1 MDPDC
6 EVEAKEES
14 RTGKVQEK
22 DSEIK
27 KIAEK
32 ADKGRPMDVPL
43 IEFKDVTKRFGP
55 RTILERVNLQ
65 IYEEQVTT
73 IIGLS
78 GSGKSVL
85 LKHIV
90 GLLKPD
96 EGTILFRGKPLHRMG
111 KKEMDACLSQMS
123 YMFQG
128 NALFDSM
135 TVYENVAIPIRET
148 VNLSSAEIDR
158 RVMARIE
165 QAELGEAA
173 QKYPSQISGGMQK
186 RAALA
191 RALITDPKI
200 VLFDEPTTGLDPVR
214 KNAIL
219 SMIAQYRKKFGFT
232 AILVSHEIPDI
243 FFISNRILA
252 LYDRTIVFQ
261 GSPEELEAFDHPFK
275 DEVLKSIEGL
285 QEELT
290 GLYSRRYF
298 KVRYQNELKRE
309 AFREAYVVVVFTIE
323 NLDAIRANLGHEAAP
338 EAIRCM
344 GLYIDKYFGAVGG
357 FSTRRNTN
365 EFVTVLP
372 DSNRLE
378 VDGIVDNLTKDFQ
391 EQGLGRVQ
399 AGTNKSAASRENV
412 EFTIR
417 AGLAQGHQ
425 GQSTVELES
434 IIALAKQDQKEIA
447 RIHCDAWGKVN

>member
-1 MDPDC
+1 M
-6 EVEAKEES
+6 V
-14 RTGKVQEK
+14 
-22 DSEIK
+22 
-27 KIAEK
+27 
-32 ADKGRPMDVPL
+32 VPL
-43 IEFKDVTKRFGP
+43 IEFRDVTKRFDA
-55 RTILERVNLQ
+55 RTILDSVNLQ
-65 IYEEQVTT
+65 IYEGQVTT

-96 EGTILFRGKPLHRMG
+96 EGNILFRGKPLHRMG

-148 VNLSSAEIDR
+148 TNLSEAEIDR

-165 QAELGEAA
+165 QAELGQAA

-219 SMIAQYRKKFGFT
+219 SMISQYHKKFDFT

-243 FFISNRILA
+243 FFISNRIIA
-252 LYDRTIVFQ
+252 LYDRAIVFQ
-261 GSPEELEAFDHPFK
+261 GTPEELEAFEHPFK
-275 DEVLKSIEGL
+275 DEVLQSIEGL

-298 KVRYQNELKRE
+298 KVRYQTELKRG
-309 AFREAYVVVVFTIE
+309 AFRETYAIVVFSIE
-323 NLDAIRANLGHEAAP
+323 NLDAIRADLGHEAAP

-344 GLYIDKYFGAVGG
+344 GAYIDKHFGAVGG
-357 FSTRRNTN
+357 FSTRQSTN
-365 EFVTVLP
+365 EFVTVVP
-372 DSNRLE
+372 NSDM
-378 VDGIVDNLTKDFQ
+378 VAVAGILQDLIRDFQ
-391 EQGLGRVQ
+391 EHGIRQIQ
-399 AGTNKSAASRENV
+399 AEGHKSAASMENV
-412 EFTIR
+412 EFAIR
-417 AGLAQGHQ
+417 AGLAQGPQ

-434 IIALAKQDQKEIA
+434 IIALAKKDQKEIA
-447 RIHCDAWGKVN
+447 RLRCDGRENRN

>member
-1 MDPDC
+1 M
-6 EVEAKEES
+6 
-14 RTGKVQEK
+14 G
-22 DSEIK
+22 
-27 KIAEK
+27 
-32 ADKGRPMDVPL
+32 VPL

-55 RTILERVNLQ
+55 RTILESVNLQ

-90 GLLKPD
+90 GLLTPD
-96 EGTILFRGKPLHRMG
+96 AGTILFRGNPIHGME
-111 KKEMDACLSQMS
+111 KKEMDAWLSQIS

-135 TVYENVAIPIRET
+135 TVYENVAIPLRET
-148 VNLSSAEIDR
+148 TNLSKAEIDR
-158 RVMARIE
+158 RVTARIE
-165 QAELGEAA
+165 QAELGEAV

-186 RAALA
+186 RVALA

-219 SMIAQYRKKFGFT
+219 SMIAQYHKKFGFT

-243 FFISNRILA
+243 FFISNRIIA
-252 LYDRTIVFQ
+252 LYDRAVVFQ
-261 GSPEELEAFDHPFK
+261 GTPEELEAFEHPFK
-275 DEVLKSIEGL
+275 DEVLQSIEGL

-298 KVRYQNELKRE
+298 KVRYQTELKRG
-309 AFREAYVVVVFTIE
+309 ALRETYAVVVFTIG
-323 NLDAIRANLGHEAAP
+323 NLDAVSAGLGHEAAP

-344 GLYIDKYFGAVGG
+344 GAYIDKHFGAVGG
-357 FSTRRNTN
+357 FSTRQNTN

-372 DSNRLE
+372 NSDTAAVE
-378 VDGIVDNLTKDFQ
+378 GILQDLIEDFQ
-391 EQGLGRVQ
+391 EHGIRQIQ
-399 AGTNKSAASRENV
+399 AGAHKSAVSMVNV
-412 EFTIR
+412 EFAIR
-417 AGLAQGHQ
+417 AGLAQGPQ

-434 IIALAKQDQKEIA
+434 IIALAKRDQKEIA
-447 RIHCDAWGKVN
+447 RIRFDARGRPN

>member
-1 MDPDC
+1 M
-6 EVEAKEES
+6 V
-14 RTGKVQEK
+14 
-22 DSEIK
+22 
-27 KIAEK
+27 
-32 ADKGRPMDVPL
+32 VPL
-43 IEFKDVTKRFGP
+43 IEFRDVTKRFDA
-55 RTILERVNLQ
+55 RTILDSVNLQ
-65 IYEEQVTT
+65 IYEGQVTT

-96 EGTILFRGKPLHRMG
+96 EGNILFRGKPLHRMG

-148 VNLSSAEIDR
+148 TNLSEAEIDR

-165 QAELGEAA
+165 QAELGQAA

-219 SMIAQYRKKFGFT
+219 SMISQYHKKFDFT

-243 FFISNRILA
+243 FFISNRIIA
-252 LYDRTIVFQ
+252 LYDRAIVFQ
-261 GSPEELEAFDHPFK
+261 GTPEELEAFEHPFK
-275 DEVLKSIEGL
+275 DEVLQSIEGL

-298 KVRYQNELKRE
+298 KVRYQTELKRG
-309 AFREAYVVVVFTIE
+309 AFRETYAIVVFSIE
-323 NLDAIRANLGHEAAP
+323 NLDAIRADLGHEAAP

-344 GLYIDKYFGAVGG
+344 GTYIDKHFGAVGG
-357 FSTRRNTN
+357 FSTRQSTN
-365 EFVTVLP
+365 EFVTVVP
-372 DSNRLE
+372 NSDM
-378 VDGIVDNLTKDFQ
+378 VAVAGILQDLIRDFQ
-391 EQGLGRVQ
+391 EHGIRQIQ
-399 AGTNKSAASRENV
+399 AEGHKSAASMENV
-412 EFTIR
+412 EFAIR
-417 AGLAQGHQ
+417 AGLAQGPQ

-434 IIALAKQDQKEIA
+434 IIALAKKDQKEIA
-447 RIHCDAWGKVN
+447 RLRCDGRENRN